1 MKKKFIILPI
11 ASLVALSS
19 VASFTACTPA
29 GYDSSVTHLTVM
41 NYDGGV
47 GRKWLE
53 RISEKFEAAYAD
65 KSFENGKTGVQIDI
79 FDEKL
84 DGSNGVKTSSYAV
97 WFAEDVCYN
106 DLIGTNELLDISDIV
121 KQSLSDIS
129 GGKESGTI
137 EAKLTDEQKKALTA
151 VDGNYYVLPHYEVYT
166 GLTYDRDL
174 FDERGYYFA
183 AGGGFTD
190 ADGDK
195 SVGPDGVKNTYD
207 DGLPSSYE
215 ELYSLMDYMVADG
228 VIPFT
233 WTAATENYVNDL
245 FAGLWAAY
253 AGKDEFMLNVN
264 FDSSLT
270 GTEARI
276 VNFSGN
282 EAVESSVEIT
292 QENGYL
298 LSRQSA
304 KYYAYEL
311 FEKIMSKNEY
321 HTKTDKATS
330 HLDTQEKFI
339 LSNLKAN
346 ESPIAMLIDGS
357 YWYNEAGEALKRSVN
372 TYKEQAEN
380 RQFAWMPL
388 PVQYKGSVKEGE
400 GKKNTLLETVNSFA
414 FINAKYKND
423 PVIEPLAK
431 LFLQYCYTDEA
442 LVDFSLTTG
451 TAKGVKYSLSSADI
465 QSLGNYYQESL
476 LILKQNSDIVYPY
489 SDHPIFINHQNQFT
503 FLQHSEIWSST
514 VDNKKYANFYAGYKS
529 NVRAKEY
536 FEGSVI
542 TQNKWNELYSA
553 DFKK

>member
-1 MKKKFIILPI
+1 MKKKFLIVPMTALI
-11 ASLVALSS
+11 ALTSA
-19 VASFTACTPA
+19 ASFTACSSSD
-29 GYDSSVTHLTVM
+29 YDTSKTHLTVM

-47 GRKWLE
+47 GKEWLE
-53 RISEKFEAAYAD
+53 NIAAEFEAEYAET
-65 KSFENGKTGVQIDI
+65 SFEEGKTGVKIDI

-84 DGSNGVKTSSYAV
+84 DGSSGVKTTSYAV
-97 WFAEDVCYN
+97 WFAEDVNYN
-106 DLIGTNELLDISDIV
+106 DLIASNELLDISDIV
-121 KQSLSDIS
+121 TQSLSAVT
-129 GGKESGTI
+129 GGAESGTI
-137 EAKLTDEQKKALTA
+137 EDKLTDGQKTALTA
-151 VDGNYYVLPHYEVYT
+151 VNGNYYVLPHYEVYT
-166 GLTYDRDL
+166 GLTYDVDL

-183 AGGGFTD
+183 EDGGFTSVD
-190 ADGDK
+190 SEK
-195 SVGPDGVKNTYD
+195 TVGPDGVRNTYD

-215 ELYSLMDYMVADG
+215 ELYELMDYMVADG

-245 FAGLWAAY
+245 FAGLWVSY
-253 AGKDEFMLNVN
+253 TGKDEFMLNVN
-264 FDSSLT
+264 FDSSVD
-270 GTEARI
+270 GAEARI
-276 VNFSGN
+276 INFEGD
-282 EAVESSVEIT
+282 EPVESSVAIT

-330 HLDTQEKFI
+330 HLDTQEKYI

-372 TYKEQAEN
+372 TYKDQAEN
-380 RQFAWMPL
+380 RRFAWMPL
-388 PVQYKGSVKEGE
+388 PVQYSGSVKEGE
-400 GKKNTLLETVNSFA
+400 GRKNTLLETVNSFA
-414 FINAKYKND
+414 FINGRYKDD

-451 TAKGVKYSLSSADI
+451 TAKGVQYELTEDEIASV
-465 QSLGNYYQESL
+465 GNYYQESL
-476 LILKQNSDIVYPY
+476 LTLKQKSDIVYPY
-489 SDHPIFINHQNQFT
+489 SDHPIFVNNQSAFT
-503 FLQHSEIWSST
+503 FLQHSDIWSST
-514 VDNKKYANFYAGYKS
+514 VSGKKYANFYAAYKA

-542 TQNKWNELYSA
+542 SQSKWLELYSG
-553 DFKK
+553 DFKL